1 MKFVCL
7 QLSKFYWCM
16 LIQSV
21 VTNISVSQVTSISI
35 KNVSHRCILIWTTK
49 GQMDENQ
56 GCRWGGGGGEGGTG
70 GGGHRGHVSP

>member
-35 KNVSHRCILIWTTK
+35 KNVFHRCILIWTTK
-49 GQMDENQ
+49 QMDENQ
-56 GCRWGGGGGEGGTG
+56 GCRWGGGG
-70 GGGHRGHVSP
+70 HKGHVSP